1 MAIYATQRNVNN
13 NTSTVDYENRSPFT
27 YGNRYANGTGS
38 SVFIN
43 NLGAGETVLAQD
55 GILVVR
61 NAGSFETATAKF
73 VALTAGQTMIIA
85 GLTYTS
91 TGATTATQLA
101 TAFANLAVGATT
113 GAGTVTG
120 TYSGALTGYS
130 TGAVSGSASDKVVFT
145 ASTVG
150 DKTDLTATGTGTS
163 PTFVIVAGTAGVD
176 EGISPATTTNLANVI
191 GILKVPN
198 GQTTLLANTEST
210 KATYC
215 ISGDID
221 ASLLVL
227 PLGVTL
233 DTIVGSKSLKDILTA
248 LGFVLFNVTEMTKF
262 DN

>member
-13 NTSTVDYENRSPFT
+13 NQSTVDYENGSPFT
-27 YGNRYANGTGS
+27 YGNRFANGAGNG
-38 SVFIN
+38 VFIN
-43 NLGAGETVLAQD
+43 NLGEPLLAQD

-61 NAGSFETATAKF
+61 NSGTFETAVAKF
-73 VALTAGQTMIIA
+73 VALTTGQTMIIA

-91 TGATTATQLA
+91 TAATTAAQLA

-113 GAGTVTG
+113 GGGTATG
-120 TYSGALTGYS
+120 TYSGTLTAYS
-130 TGAVSGSASDKVVFT
+130 TGAVSGPALDKVVFT

-150 DKTDLTATGTGTS
+150 NKTDLTATGTGTT
-163 PTFVIVAGTAGVD
+163 PTFTVTNGTAGVD
-176 EGISPATTTNLANVI
+176 EGFSPATSTNLANVI
-191 GILKVPN
+191 GILKVAN
-198 GQTTLLANTEST
+198 GNTTLLADTESI

-221 ASLLVL
+221 ATLLVL

-233 DTIVGSKSLKDILTA
+233 DTIVGSKALKDILTE